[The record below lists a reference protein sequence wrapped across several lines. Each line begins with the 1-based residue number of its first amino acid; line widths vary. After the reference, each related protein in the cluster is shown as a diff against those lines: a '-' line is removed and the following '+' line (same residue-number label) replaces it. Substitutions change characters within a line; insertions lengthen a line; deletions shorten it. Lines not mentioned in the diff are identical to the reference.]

1 MFWHGMVRDVF
12 ENLHAVA
19 SIPTVF
25 PGPFVVQRFLAK
37 RRVDPLMMGGVEGF
51 HKEKEGIRIRSIVAW
66 CISVVVVLPSC
77 ISGLQERVDDS
88 SGLEHVKR
96 MVDESLSKE

>member
-1 MFWHGMVRDVF
+1 M
-12 ENLHAVA
+12 
-19 SIPTVF
+19 
-25 PGPFVVQRFLAK
+25 VQRFLAK

-77 ISGLQERVDDS
+77 ISGLQERAENSIDSCCSHPMRVDLVPL
-88 SGLEHVKR
+88 GEAFG
-96 MVDESLSKE
+96 